1 MRLWS
6 KAETDILRMLAE
18 QGCTRMEIAD
28 ALPGRT
34 YSAVLKRALYKDI
47 PIKHAP
53 QSNRGRRKEKQV
65 ATAKSYEVI
74 DDTVTLRKC
83 MNHSECGRMV
93 ASEHKGH
100 RMCDRCRK
108 RGTDLPDGWA
118 MVV

>member
-1 MRLWS
+1 MRPWS
-6 KAETDILRMLAE
+6 KSETDILEKLAE
-18 QGCTRMEIAD
+18 RGYTRAEIVE
-28 ALPGRT
+28 ALPGRN
-34 YSAVLKRALYKDI
+34 YEAVTKRARYKDI
-47 PIKHAP
+47 LIKHAP
-53 QSNRGRRKEKQV
+53 QSNKGRCKEKP
-65 ATAKSYEVI
+65 KSYEIV

-83 MNHSECGRMV
+83 MNYSECGRMV